1 MGNFDPRV
9 LAYACFLAFIY
20 ALLALGATAYR
31 QVIDDFA
38 AKDVKLGEDLGVS
51 YDPLMIGILG
61 GILGLTGAFTWI
73 ALAWNEARIELYV
86 VPLCL
91 LINFM
96 QFYYRMHQQR
106 LQIKTLGLVGRNI
119 FEEGWRLV
127 RYDQIHLVEV
137 QEDPVWDTVVMYYTE
152 SAEATGKEVREF
164 RRRLTRAMCKELVE
178 ALKARTEATIFINN
192 DARSAPP
199 PASPDATL

>member
-9 LAYACFLAFIY
+9 LAYAFFLAFIY

-31 QVIDDFA
+31 QILDDFA
-38 AKDVKLGEDLGVS
+38 AKDVKLGEDLDVS
-51 YDPLMIGILG
+51 YDPFMMVILG
-61 GILGLTGAFTWI
+61 GIVMLMALFTWI

-96 QFYYRMHQQR
+96 QFYYRMYQQR
-106 LQIKTLGLVGRNI
+106 LQIKTLGLVGRTI
-119 FEEGWRLV
+119 FEENWRLV

-137 QEDPVWDTVVMYYTE
+137 EEDPIWDSVVMYYTDK
-152 SAEATGKEVREF
+152 AEATGKDVLEF
-164 RRRLTRAMCKELVE
+164 RRRLTHAARKELVE
-178 ALKARTEATIFINN
+178 ALQTRTDAKIFVKERMKKQRPEG
-192 DARSAPP
+192 A
-199 PASPDATL
+199 